1 MLLLTLGLYCAFY
14 TGEQLTFNGENGSQG
29 CFYPGER
36 VLLVCSHIPWYSA
49 VLWSYSP
56 VSLPKYIE
64 LSGLPSARTV
74 ASETNTTV
82 HTVEITSANKTLDGN
97 NVWCGIDKGN
107 TILKSNTIT
116 FHIAPGT
123 YT

>member
-1 MLLLTLGLYCAFY
+1 M
-14 TGEQLTFNGENGSQG
+14 
-29 CFYPGER
+29 
-36 VLLVCSHIPWYSA
+36 
-49 VLWSYSP
+49 
-56 VSLPKYIE
+56 
-64 LSGLPSARTV
+64 